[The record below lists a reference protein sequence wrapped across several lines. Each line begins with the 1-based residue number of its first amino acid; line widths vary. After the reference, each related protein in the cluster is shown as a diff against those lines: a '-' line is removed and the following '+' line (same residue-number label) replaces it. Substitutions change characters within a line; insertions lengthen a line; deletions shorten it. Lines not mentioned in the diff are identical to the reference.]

1 MLWLKNLCTF
11 ILPGGNALKATE
23 VATELRM

>member
-11 ILPGGNALKATE
+11 ILPGDDALKATE